1 MNVLP
6 LSLLRI
12 FLTQVVLTLVLSL
25 TISDAHAQ
33 RRGGGNGGGRGGNG
47 PHGPHGPNI
56 PGNIGSNFLS
66 INKYMYDNEKINLSN
81 QLDLQNVSELLVSAQ
96 SNSHNSK
103 IVLRLN
109 GQKVQT
115 MQLSQY
121 SNQQSI
127 HLPMLQFG
135 DKLVMVVRGSAF
147 VDSVQAIKQYG
158 SGPGHGGQNERLIAR
173 LHGQFT
179 QSTTLQVRKLIAEQ
193 NGRGVLMG
201 KNLKKVVLVA
211 SSARGRAQ
219 ATLIINGQPVGY
231 SQTIPTMKTKL
242 VFDLQ
247 GRRNI
252 IGQKVKSVQIE
263 IRGRAV
269 TLFRVATVLKNQ
281 GGHGGYN
288 RSLTVSLN
296 QSFMGSQRVSLAQI
310 LGRPRIDMNAPVN
323 KLIINTQGHGNIML
337 NAGGMRL
344 GSIIAG
350 GRYGSMNE
358 TVHVNGSA
366 SVNDIMMRVSGRLTI
381 KSITVELGHS
391 NYFGY

>member
-1 MNVLP
+1 MKVLP

-12 FLTQVVLTLVLSL
+12 FLTQVVLTLILSL
-25 TISDAHAQ
+25 TISDAYAQ

-47 PHGPHGPNI
+47 PHVSNI
-56 PGNIGSNFLS
+56 PGNIGSSFLS
-66 INKYMYDNEKINLSN
+66 INKYMYDKEKIILSN
-81 QLDLQNVSELLVSAQ
+81 QLDLQNVSELLISAQ

-103 IVLRLN
+103 VVLRLN
-109 GQKVQT
+109 GQKLQEI
-115 MQLSQY
+115 QLSQY

-127 HLPMLQFG
+127 MLPMLQFR

-158 SGPGHGGQNERLIAR
+158 PGPGHGGQNERLVAR
-173 LHGQFT
+173 LHSQFT
-179 QSTTLQVRKLIAEQ
+179 QSTVLPVRKLIAEQ
-193 NGRGVLMG
+193 NGRGVLIG

-219 ATLIINGQPVGY
+219 ATLLINGMPVGY
-231 SQTIPTMKTKL
+231 SQTIPTMKTRL
-242 VFDLQ
+242 VFDLN
-247 GRRNI
+247 GRINV
-252 IGQKVKSVQIE
+252 IGQDIKSIQID

-269 TLFRVATVLKNQ
+269 TLFRVATVLKNRD
-281 GGHGGYN
+281 GNVGYH
-288 RSLTVSLN
+288 RSVTVNLH
-296 QSFMGSQRVSLAQI
+296 QSFYGSQRVSLAQI
-310 LGRPRIDMNAPVN
+310 LGRPRIDMNAPVQ
-323 KLIINTQGHGNIML
+323 KLIINTQGHGNIMV
-337 NAGGMRL
+337 NAGAMRL